1 MENSELDDFIILR
14 KDETPTFLLSSAFD
28 DYEMSVTDIIR
39 GDDHMTNSFRQ
50 LQIFKFLNFLPNFSH
65 VSYS

>member
-1 MENSELDDFIILR
+1 
-14 KDETPTFLLSSAFD
+14 
-28 DYEMSVTDIIR
+28 MSVTDIIR

-65 VSYS
+65 MSLIHNEKIKSYQKETMFSQLQIIKITDS